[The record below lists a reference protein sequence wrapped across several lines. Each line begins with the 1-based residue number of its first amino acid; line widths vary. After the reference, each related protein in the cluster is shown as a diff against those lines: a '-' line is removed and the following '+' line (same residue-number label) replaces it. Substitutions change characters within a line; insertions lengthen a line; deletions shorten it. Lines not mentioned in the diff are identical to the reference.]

1 MFMPW
6 DRIKETGVCLSSQY
20 GSSYS
25 IHWMMRVNTI
35 FCFERR
41 SLSFEASQP
50 TWTGRLM
57 VAIRFVLLYVHPRA
71 CWHIGLPTT
80 AKEIIIRNC
89 PDVCIFFFFWLYQS
103 STGQTAQPLLPKL
116 SFQHQAMRWIIT
128 TQLFV
133 GVGWFTANFHG
144 KFSRQIFTA
153 NRDAFVKN
161 VATSL
166 TSVSWIWWSATPLDL
181 PIYRWPGTSFL
192 PLLK

>member
-89 PDVCIFFFFWLYQS
+89 PDVCIFFFLALSEFNRSNSTTVTAKAKLPAS
-103 STGQTAQPLLPKL
+103 SHAVDHHDAAICG
-116 SFQHQAMRWIIT
+116 RWM
-128 TQLFV
+128 V
-133 GVGWFTANFHG
+133 HG
-144 KFSRQIFTA
+144 KFSRQIEMP
-153 NRDAFVKN
+153 
-161 VATSL
+161 
-166 TSVSWIWWSATPLDL
+166 SWRMWQPVWPLFREYDGQQRLLIFPFIGDL
-181 PIYRWPGTSFL
+181 G
-192 PLLK
+192 LLFFPC